1 MIKAVLFDLFNTL
14 ITYQPPR
21 EDIHLDILAKN
32 KILIDKKVMA
42 NAIKSGD
49 EFFYR
54 ENSVSLVKNRP
65 AQEQKSVWYG
75 YEATV
80 LKDAGIDPEP
90 SLIMNIL
97 NALKDVSYKM
107 VLFDD
112 VLPALR
118 ELKNKEM
125 KLGIVS
131 NIDRDIRPMCI
142 EMGIM
147 NILDIVL
154 TSLETGLFKP
164 SPEIFL
170 RATAELNVTAG
181 ESLYAGDQYQIDVI
195 GANRAGLTGV
205 LVDRD
210 GLQDSLLTN
219 GYRVGSLSEIP
230 ALVRKINSGNTG

>member
-21 EDIHLDILAKN
+21 EDIHLSILAKN
-32 KILIDKKVMA
+32 QILIEKKIMA

-49 EFFYR
+49 EYFYR

-65 AQEQKSVWYG
+65 AQEQKTVWYG
-75 YEATV
+75 YEAAV
-80 LKDAGIDPEP
+80 LKEAGIDPEP
-90 SLIMNIL
+90 ALIMDIL
-97 NALKDVSYKM
+97 NALKDVHYEM
-107 VLFDD
+107 VLFED

-118 ELKNKEM
+118 ELKDMEL

-131 NIDRDIRPMCI
+131 NIDRDIRPMCS

-170 RATAELNVTAG
+170 RAAEELQVAAA

-195 GANRAGLTGV
+195 GANRAGMVGV

-210 GLQDSLLTN
+210 GLQDGLSLD
-219 GYRVGSLSEIP
+219 GYRVDTLSKIP
-230 ALVRKINSGNTG
+230 ALVNKLNSNHTG

>member
-21 EDIHLDILAKN
+21 EDIHLGILAKN
-32 KILIDKKVMA
+32 RIIIDRKIMA

-65 AQEQKSVWYG
+65 AEEQKAVWYG
-75 YEATV
+75 YETTV
-80 LKDAGIDPEP
+80 LKEAGIDPEP
-90 SLIMNIL
+90 VLIKDIL
-97 NALKDVSYKM
+97 NALKDIHYDM

-112 VLPALR
+112 VLPALK
-118 ELKNKEM
+118 ELKNM
-125 KLGIVS
+125 GLKLGIVS
-131 NIDRDIRPMCI
+131 NIDRDIRPMCR

-147 NILDIVL
+147 NILDIIL

-170 RATAELNVTAG
+170 RAAEELTVAAG

-195 GANRAGLTGV
+195 GANRAGLVGV

-210 GLQDSLLTN
+210 GLQDGLPCDDYRIVSLN
-219 GYRVGSLSEIP
+219 EIP
-230 ALVRKINSGNTG
+230 GLITRINSSYTG

>member
-21 EDIHLDILAKN
+21 EDIHLSILAKN
-32 KILIDKKVMA
+32 QILVDRKIIA

-54 ENSVSLVKNRP
+54 ENSISLVKNRP

-80 LKDAGIDPEP
+80 LKEAGIDPEP
-90 SLIMNIL
+90 ALIMDIL
-97 NALKDVSYKM
+97 NDLKDIHYEM
-107 VLFDD
+107 VLFGD

-118 ELKNKEM
+118 ELDNMEL

-131 NIDRDIRPMCI
+131 NIDRDIRPMCR

-147 NILDIVL
+147 DILDIIL

-170 RATAELNVTAG
+170 RAAAELNVAAG
-181 ESLYAGDQYQIDVI
+181 EALYAGDQYQIDVI

-210 GLQDSLLTN
+210 GLHDGPQFEGYRIDSLAD
-219 GYRVGSLSEIP
+219 IP
-230 ALVRKINSGNTG
+230 AMVRKINSGCTG

>member
-1 MIKAVLFDLFNTL
+1 LIKAVLFDLFNTL

-21 EDIHLDILAKN
+21 EDIHLGILAKN
-32 KILIDKKVMA
+32 QILIEKKIMA

-49 EFFYR
+49 EYFYR

-65 AQEQKSVWYG
+65 AQEQKTVWYG
-75 YEATV
+75 YEAAV
-80 LKDAGIDPEP
+80 LKEAGIDPEP
-90 SLIMNIL
+90 SLIMDIL
-97 NALKDVSYKM
+97 NALKDVHYEM
-107 VLFDD
+107 VLFED

-118 ELKNKEM
+118 ELKDMEL

-131 NIDRDIRPMCI
+131 NIDRDIRPMCS

-170 RATAELNVTAG
+170 RAAEELQVAAA

-195 GANRAGLTGV
+195 GANRAGMVGV

-210 GLQDSLLTN
+210 GLQDGLSLD
-219 GYRVGSLSEIP
+219 GYRVDTLSKIP
-230 ALVRKINSGNTG
+230 ALVNKLNSNHTG

>member
-42 NAIKSGD
+42 SAIKSGD

-65 AQEQKSVWYG
+65 AQEQKSVWYS

-80 LKDAGIDPEP
+80 LKEAGIDPEP
-90 SLIMNIL
+90 SLIMDIL
-97 NALKDVSYKM
+97 SALKDVSYKM

-118 ELKNKEM
+118 ELKNMEL

-131 NIDRDIRPMCI
+131 NIDRDIRPMCS

-147 NILDIVL
+147 NSLDIVL

-164 SPEIFL
+164 APEIFL
-170 RATAELNVTAG
+170 RATAELKVTAG

-210 GLQDSLLTN
+210 GLQDGPFTD

-230 ALVRKINSGNTG
+230 ALARKINSGNAG